1 MFFFNNKTL
10 CFHQVLNASREGVTM
25 QWTIYA
31 HPLGPLGLT
40 KSFSLLKNFFWKQP
54 NVRSNTVW
62 SKGLSRT
69 SFHTS
74 ITTTRS
80 LKITLDNFFMFFF
93 GFQHFLHFTT
103 FIIMGS
109 RAINQYILLFTSPNT
124 RLWRQNTY
132 QFLNSDWLFS
142 AWLRCAARFFKVTS
156 NCSLIL
162 SEDCIQCELLF
173 KSLIFGLY
181 ID

>member
-1 MFFFNNKTL
+1 ML
-10 CFHQVLNASREGVTM
+10 SPSSLNASREGVTM

-80 LKITLDNFFMFFF
+80 LKITLDNFFYVFFLAF
-93 GFQHFLHFTT
+93 NIFYILQPLLLWAPGPLINIFYFLHPPTLDYEDK
-103 FIIMGS
+103 IRIS
-109 RAINQYILLFTSPNT
+109 I
-124 RLWRQNTY
+124 
-132 QFLNSDWLFS
+132 
-142 AWLRCAARFFKVTS
+142 FK
-156 NCSLIL
+156 
-162 SEDCIQCELLF
+162 F
-173 KSLIFGLY
+173 
-181 ID
+181 

>member
-1 MFFFNNKTL
+1 ML
-10 CFHQVLNASREGVTM
+10 SPSSLNASREGVTM

-93 GFQHFLHFTT
+93 FGFQHFLHFTT

-132 QFLNSDWLFS
+132 QFLNSNWLFS
-142 AWLRCAARFFKVTS
+142 AWLKCAARFFKVTS

-162 SEDCIQCELLF
+162 SEDCIQCELLYC
-173 KSLIFGLY
+173 SNL
-181 ID
+181 